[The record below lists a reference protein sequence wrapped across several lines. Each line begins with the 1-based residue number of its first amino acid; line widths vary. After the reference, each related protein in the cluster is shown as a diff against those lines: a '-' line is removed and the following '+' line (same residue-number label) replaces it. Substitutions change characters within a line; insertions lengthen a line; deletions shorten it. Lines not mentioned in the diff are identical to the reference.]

1 MSMTAD
7 PPVNEGQIIKV
18 TIDTA
23 GPAGIGLAHVE
34 DYVLYVHGAS
44 AGQTCKVKIK
54 KIHRTYA
61 DAEVVG

>member
-1 MSMTAD
+1 M
-7 PPVNEGQIIKV
+7 IKV